1 MNLSSR
7 PRFKSFLVEHS
18 AIEQLFVNLYMDEVA
33 SAPYWTV
40 RAGSVKIEENQGR
53 VLCVPRILNL
63 IGWLHCATI
72 A

>member
-18 AIEQLFVNLYMDEVA
+18 AIGQLFVNLYMDEVA

-40 RAGSVKIEENQGR
+40 RAGSVKIEEN
-53 VLCVPRILNL
+53 
-63 IGWLHCATI
+63 
-72 A
+72 

>member
-33 SAPYWTV
+33 TAPYWTV
-40 RAGSVKIEENQGR
+40 RAGSVKIEEN
-53 VLCVPRILNL
+53 
-63 IGWLHCATI
+63 
-72 A
+72 

>member
-18 AIEQLFVNLYMDEVA
+18 IEQLFVNLYMDEVA

-40 RAGSVKIEENQGR
+40 RAGSVKIEEN
-53 VLCVPRILNL
+53 
-63 IGWLHCATI
+63 
-72 A
+72 